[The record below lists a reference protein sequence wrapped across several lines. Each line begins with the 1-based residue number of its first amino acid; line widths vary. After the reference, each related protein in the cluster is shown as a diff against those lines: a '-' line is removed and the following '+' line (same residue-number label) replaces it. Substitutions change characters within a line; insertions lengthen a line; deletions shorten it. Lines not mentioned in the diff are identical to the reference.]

1 MPMTGLLSVSFDRE
15 VWRREI
21 FGPIMPILAVEGVEE
36 AIEIINRIGPKPLIA
51 YCYTQAQLQR
61 HFRVHQQVIF
71 MDFRGFLI
79 GFFMFFQ
86 VFPWFCPG
94 VDHIGGRLG
103 DRLRVSRACGQ
114 HRGERRPAAHDR
126 QLRRGL
132 RGIWAQRHWRWL
144 LGQGRPEGVL
154 QPEARP
160 GAAKVGGAWGGGDER
175 EEGLRKVAK
184 GS

>member
-61 HFRVHQQVIF
+61 PFRVHQQVVF

-79 GFFMFFQ
+79 GCSIFSMFF
-86 VFPWFCPG
+86 
-94 VDHIGGRLG
+94 
-103 DRLRVSRACGQ
+103 SM
-114 HRGERRPAAHDR
+114 
-126 QLRRGL
+126 
-132 RGIWAQRHWRWL
+132 
-144 LGQGRPEGVL
+144 VL
-154 QPEARP
+154 PRC
-160 GAAKVGGAWGGGDER
+160 
-175 EEGLRKVAK
+175 
-184 GS
+184 